1 MDKGDTDMTKD
12 SKQKNGHMMPKDT
25 SPVSQGKWDGSD
37 FYGTVVDKRGRSLSY
52 RVSPSRGSVSIMSDR
67 ESSLWNQGV
76 GKRDWDNT
84 MAKREAANDA
94 RVANGETVEKK
105 GGCSSCNKAKEDAA
119 VLQEAQKTTGF
130 LDNVKKFAKGV
141 PGAIKANFGAD
152 QSPLMVIQNRREICN
167 NCDLYDFGICDQDK
181 GGCGCVLA
189 WKVRVASESCPK
201 GKWEAVDKK

>member
-1 MDKGDTDMTKD
+1 MNEDNDN
-12 SKQKNGHMMPKDT
+12 QNGHMRPEDT
-25 SPVSQGKWDGSD
+25 SPLSSGKWDGYD
-37 FYGTVVDKRGRSLSY
+37 YYGTVVDKRGKVLSY
-52 RVSPSRGSVSIMSDR
+52 RASPSRGSVSIMSDR
-67 ESSLWNQGV
+67 ESLLWTQGV

-84 MAKREAANDA
+84 MAKREAVDDA
-94 RVANGETVEKK
+94 RIADGEITKKK

-119 VLQEAQKTTGF
+119 VLQDAQKTTGF

-152 QSPLMVIQNRREICN
+152 QSPLKVIQNRRDICN
-167 NCDLYDFGICDQDK
+167 TCDLYDFGICDQEK